1 MDQLCFAKPIHCDR
15 STLLRKAY
23 PSWWICFASQSLSI
37 MMDGLCFAKPF
48 QWWIGFAS
56 QSQSIL
62 IGLLCFAK
70 PIHCGGLEWLCF
82 AKPFQWFSVRPFWD
96 LRSRFTVFFHEV
108 PRPCLG
114 GLPDSRESGR
124 EEGQGTLKGTAVQQ
138 SVCNEATITNRPLLS
153 FFSRSRKVKKSGKID
168 LFRPILGK
176 RLKNIS

>member
-1 MDQLCFAKPIHCDR
+1 MDWLCFTKPIYCDR
-15 STLLRKAY
+15 STLLCKAH

-82 AKPFQWFSVRPFWD
+82 AKPFHWVILCPAVFGFRSRLRGYSRLLCFSRFSPVGGWVVRIKGLWCPPGVP
-96 LRSRFTVFFHEV
+96 LRSFPTGGRYLDIV
-108 PRPCLG
+108 PHHSLNHQY
-114 GLPDSRESGR
+114 S
-124 EEGQGTLKGTAVQQ
+124 
-138 SVCNEATITNRPLLS
+138 
-153 FFSRSRKVKKSGKID
+153 
-168 LFRPILGK
+168 
-176 RLKNIS
+176 KNS